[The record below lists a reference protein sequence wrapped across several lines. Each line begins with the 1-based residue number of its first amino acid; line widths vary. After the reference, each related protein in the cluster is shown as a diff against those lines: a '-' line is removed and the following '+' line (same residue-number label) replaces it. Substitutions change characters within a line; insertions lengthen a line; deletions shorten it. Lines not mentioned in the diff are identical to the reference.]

1 MWRIGG
7 GWQEAVISVSNID
20 SWIEALAEIGNWR
33 AVHRGRAGPDL
44 AAHWSLSV
52 DTQIHEAVVAH
63 PHDPAA
69 WVRLVQIDDGAHRPI
84 RGSAQPWD
92 TGGIFSLLVRT
103 NDIEDIL
110 RRANDLGWG
119 SFNDI
124 DVMEFGEHRNRNV
137 VLRGPDGVCF
147 GLYESANDPAPHAF
161 GAPFTAQQM
170 VRAIGPARDFY
181 ADMLKWS
188 PWYDGETRLAINQFG
203 MPANYK
209 GKVPKKVA
217 IMHAAPEVFGQV
229 ELVQWEVFSGRDLAD
244 RAMPPN
250 RGHLALRLPV
260 GDLDATL
267 DAMRSAQGT
276 SARVHR
282 VDLAP
287 YGTVRL
293 SSVRT
298 PDGALIEL
306 LEPQ

>member
-1 MWRIGG
+1 MWRTGG
-7 GWQEAVISVSNID
+7 GWQEAVISVSNLD
-20 SWIEALAEIGNWR
+20 RWIEALDEIGGWR
-33 AVHRGRAGPDL
+33 TVHRGQTGPDL
-44 AAHWSLSV
+44 LAHWSLPPSALC
-52 DTQIHEAVVAH
+52 QEAVVGH
-63 PHDPAA
+63 PQDSAR
-69 WVRLVQIDDGAHRPI
+69 WVRLVQIDGAPHQPI

-92 TGGIFSLLVRT
+92 TGGIFSLLIRT
-103 NDIEDIL
+103 NDIDGVL

-124 DVMEFGEHRNRNV
+124 DVMTFEAHRNRNV

-147 GLYESANDPAPHAF
+147 GLYESANDPAPHPF

-181 ADMLKWS
+181 ADLLQWS

-217 IMHAAPEVFGQV
+217 IMHAAPEAFGQV

-244 RAMPPN
+244 RAIPPN
-250 RGHLALRLPV
+250 RGHLALRWPV
-260 GDLDATL
+260 GDLDAVLGAVRQSHGLVVQT
-267 DAMRSAQGT
+267 Q
-276 SARVHR
+276 R

-287 YGTVRL
+287 FGPVRL
-293 SSVRT
+293 AGIRT